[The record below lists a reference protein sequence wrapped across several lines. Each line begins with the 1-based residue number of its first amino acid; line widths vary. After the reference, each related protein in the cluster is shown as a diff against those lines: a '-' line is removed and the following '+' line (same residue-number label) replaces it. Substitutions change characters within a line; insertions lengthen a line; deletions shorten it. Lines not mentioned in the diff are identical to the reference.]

1 MNAILDSMPRKSKK
15 PTDPKPVA
23 KDAASKP
30 FMFRM
35 HPAIRS
41 GLEKAVEMNA
51 SDLST
56 EVHIA
61 IREYLKS
68 LGIWPPRD

>member
-1 MNAILDSMPRKSKK
+1 MDVLLDRMPRKSKK
-15 PTDPKPVA
+15 PTDAKPVA
-23 KDAASKP
+23 KDATSKP

-35 HPAIRS
+35 HPAIRK
-41 GLEKAVEMNA
+41 GLERAVEMNA

-68 LGIWPPRD
+68 LGIWPPRE